1 MKIKFV
7 NIVMA
12 EITQKKLKS
21 YISIPFLFEN
31 EKGKQCRTVLFKR

>member
-12 EITQKKLKS
+12 GQKLKS
-21 YISIPFLFEN
+21 YISIVVPF
-31 EKGKQCRTVLFKR
+31 EKGKRKTTV